1 MGCCRFITI
10 NNKKEGGPEQ
20 RHLRTTTLFNNG
32 FTLIELL
39 VVVLIIGILA
49 AIALP
54 QYKLAV
60 YKARLTNVALLM
72 KAIKQANQA
81 YYLANGVYSN
91 DPDEWDISLPPIQNK
106 SANTITLKDGTK
118 FELVKEATET
128 ILDPRVQGW
137 LKGEKVR
144 LWLAYEEDKWMC
156 YPRGTD
162 EGARICRA
170 MGADSSCTK
179 SKGSCVFSF

>member
-1 MGCCRFITI
+1 MKR
-10 NNKKEGGPEQ
+10 KQ
-20 RHLRTTTLFNNG
+20 A

-60 YKARLTNVALLM
+60 YKARLTNVAILM

-81 YYLANGVYSN
+81 YYLANGEYSN
-91 DPDEWDISLPPIQNK
+91 DPDTWDIDLPPIESITGK
-106 SANTITLKDGTK
+106 DSVLATIVLKDGTT
-118 FELVKEATET
+118 FQLVKTSTEEMP
-128 ILDPRVQGW
+128 DPRVQG
-137 LKGEKVR
+137 LTKDGKVR
-144 LWLAYEEDKWMC
+144 LWTAYALDKWMC
-156 YPRGTD
+156 YPQGTD

-170 MGADSSCTK
+170 MGADSTCTK
-179 SKGSCVFSF
+179 NKGSCEFSF